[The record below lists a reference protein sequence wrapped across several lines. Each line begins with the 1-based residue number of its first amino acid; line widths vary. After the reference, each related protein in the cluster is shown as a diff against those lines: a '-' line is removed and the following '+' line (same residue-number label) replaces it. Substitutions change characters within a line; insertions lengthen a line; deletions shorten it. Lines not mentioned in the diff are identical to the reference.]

1 MTKLFNGPSN
11 SITDIDGF
19 LVGNAHDDKLKSG
32 VTVLT
37 RSTSFRASVSI
48 LGGAP
53 GTKETD
59 LLSPDKIVDNI
70 DGIVL
75 SGGSAFGLDASSGV
89 MDCLKNQNRGFDT
102 GSIKVPIVPSA
113 ILFDLKNGGFKD
125 WKINPYRDLGQNAFL
140 NVSETV
146 EIGSVGAGCGATTSV
161 VKGGLGTASFFY
173 GDRVKVG
180 AIVAVNSVGSPCFPN
195 TNILYSDFFGANKEH
210 LEKPPIISLIN
221 STKLLKGEATTL
233 GIVCTNLNF
242 NKSDLNR
249 IATAAHAGI
258 ARAIEPSHTPFDGDI
273 IFSATSGTQPIY
285 MKENDL
291 MLVCQLSALCITQ
304 AVGSAIKAARKKRG
318 DKLACWADLND
329 KYNKSW

>member
-19 LVGNAHDDKLKSG
+19 LVGNAHDEKLKSG

-125 WKINPYRDLGQNAFL
+125 WKINPYRDLGKNAFL

-180 AIVAVNSVGSPCFPN
+180 AIVAVNSVGSPCFPR
-195 TNILYSDFFGANKEH
+195 TNILYSDFYGANKEH
-210 LEKPPIISLIN
+210 LEKPPTISLIN
-221 STKLLKGEATTL
+221 STKLLNGEATTL
-233 GIVCTNLNF
+233 GIICTNLNF

-249 IATAAHAGI
+249 IATAAHSGI

-273 IFSATSGTQPIY
+273 IFSATSGTQPIDS
-285 MKENDL
+285 KDKDL

-304 AVGSAIKAARKKRG
+304 AVGSAVKAARKKRG
-318 DKLACWADLND
+318 DKLACWADL
-329 KYNKSW
+329 KT

>member
-1 MTKLFNGPSN
+1 MTKLLNGPSN

-19 LVGNAHDDKLKSG
+19 LVGNAHDSKLKSG

-89 MDCLKNQNRGFDT
+89 MDCLKNRNRGFDT

-140 NVSETV
+140 NVSEKF

-180 AIVAVNSVGSPCFPN
+180 AIVAVNSVGSPCFPG
-195 TNILYSDFFGANKEH
+195 TNILYSDFYGANKKH
-210 LEKPPIISLIN
+210 LEKPPASSLIN

-249 IATAAHAGI
+249 IATAAHSGI

-273 IFSATSGTQPIY
+273 IFSATSGTQPIDS
-285 MKENDL
+285 KDKDL

-304 AVGSAIKAARKKRG
+304 AIGSAIKAARKKRG
-318 DKLACWADLND
+318 DKLACWADI
-329 KYNKSW
+329 KT

>member
-1 MTKLFNGPSN
+1 MKNIFNGPSD

-37 RSTSFRASVSI
+37 RSNSFRASVSI

-59 LLSPDKIVDNI
+59 LLSPDKIVDKI

-89 MDCLKNQNRGFDT
+89 MDCLKNRNRGFDT

-146 EIGSVGAGCGATTSV
+146 EIGSVGVGCGATTSV

-173 GDRVKVG
+173 GDRIKVG
-180 AIVAVNSVGSPCFPN
+180 AIVAVNSVGSPCFPG
-195 TNILYSDFFGANKEH
+195 TNILYSDFYG
-210 LEKPPIISLIN
+210 
-221 STKLLKGEATTL
+221 
-233 GIVCTNLNF
+233 TN
-242 NKSDLNR
+242 
-249 IATAAHAGI
+249 
-258 ARAIEPSHTPFDGDI
+258 
-273 IFSATSGTQPIY
+273 
-285 MKENDL
+285 
-291 MLVCQLSALCITQ
+291 
-304 AVGSAIKAARKKRG
+304 
-318 DKLACWADLND
+318 
-329 KYNKSW
+329 

>member
-1 MTKLFNGPSN
+1 MTKIINGPSN

-32 VTVLT
+32 ATVLT

-113 ILFDLKNGGFKD
+113 ILFDLKNGGFKN

-180 AIVAVNSVGSPCFPN
+180 AIVAVNSVGSPCFPR
-195 TNILYSDFFGANKEH
+195 TNILYSDFYGANKEH
-210 LEKPPIISLIN
+210 LEKPPTISLIN

-249 IATAAHAGI
+249 IATAAHSGI

-285 MKENDL
+285 SKDNDL

-318 DKLACWADLND
+318 DKLACWADL
-329 KYNKSW
+329 KT

>member
-1 MTKLFNGPSN
+1 MKNIFNGPSN

-37 RSTSFRASVSI
+37 RSNSFRASVSI

-59 LLSPDKIVDNI
+59 LLSPDKIVDKI

-89 MDCLKNQNRGFDT
+89 MDCLKNRNRGFDT

-125 WKINPYRDLGQNAFL
+125 WKTNPYRNLGQNAFL
-140 NVSETV
+140 NISHFF

-161 VKGGLGTASFFY
+161 FKGGLGTNSIFY
-173 GDRVKVG
+173 GDRIKVG
-180 AIVAVNSVGSPCFPN
+180 AIVAVNSVGSPCFPG
-195 TNILYSDFFGANKEH
+195 TNILYSDFYGASEEN
-210 LEKPPIISLIN
+210 LEKPLTSSLIN

-242 NKSDLNR
+242 NKNDLSR
-249 IATAAHAGI
+249 IATSAHSGI

-273 IFSATSGTQPIY
+273 IFSATSGTQPIDS
-285 MKENDL
+285 KDNDL
-291 MLVCQLSALCITQ
+291 MLVCQLSALCITK

-318 DKLACWADLND
+318 DKLACWADL
-329 KYNKSW
+329 KT

>member
-19 LVGNAHDDKLKSG
+19 LVGNAHDDNLKSG
-32 VTVLT
+32 VTVVT
-37 RSTSFRASVSI
+37 RSTSFKTSVSI

-75 SGGSAFGLDASSGV
+75 AGGSAFGLDASSGV

-140 NVSETV
+140 NVSKKF

-161 VKGGLGTASFFY
+161 VKGGLGTASFCY

-180 AIVAVNSVGSPCFPN
+180 AIVAVNSVGSPCFPG

-210 LEKPPIISLIN
+210 LKKPLTSSLIN

-249 IATAAHAGI
+249 IATAAHSGI

-273 IFSATSGTQPIY
+273 IFSATSGTQPISSKD
-285 MKENDL
+285 KEL
-291 MLVCQLSALCITQ
+291 MLVCQLSALCTTQ
-304 AVGSAIKAARKKRG
+304 AGGSAIKAARKKRG
-318 DKLACWADLND
+318 DKLACWADL
-329 KYNKSW
+329 KT

>member
-19 LVGNAHDDKLKSG
+19 LVGNAHNDNLKSG

-70 DGIVL
+70 DGLVL

-89 MDCLKNQNRGFDT
+89 MDCLKNRNRGFDT

-125 WKINPYRDLGQNAFL
+125 WKTNPYRNLGQNAFL
-140 NVSETV
+140 NISHFF

-161 VKGGLGTASFFY
+161 FKGGLGTNSIFY
-173 GDRVKVG
+173 GDRIKVG
-180 AIVAVNSVGSPCFPN
+180 AIVAVNSVGSPCFPG
-195 TNILYSDFFGANKEH
+195 TNILYSDFYGANKEH
-210 LEKPPIISLIN
+210 LEKPPTSTLIN

-242 NKSDLNR
+242 NKNDLNR
-249 IATAAHAGI
+249 IATSAHAGI

-273 IFSATSGTQPIY
+273 IFSATSGTQPIDS
-285 MKENDL
+285 KDNDL
-291 MLVCQLSALCITQ
+291 MLVCQLSALCITK
-304 AVGSAIKAARKKRG
+304 AVGSAIKAAKKKRG
-318 DKLACWADLND
+318 DKLACWADLKN
-329 KYNKSW
+329 

>member
-19 LVGNAHDDKLKSG
+19 LVGNSQDDKLKSG

-53 GTKETD
+53 GTKETN
-59 LLSPDKIVDNI
+59 LLSPDKIVDHI

-75 SGGSAFGLDASSGV
+75 AGGSAFGLDASSGV
-89 MDCLKNQNRGFDT
+89 MDCLKNRNRGFDT

-125 WKINPYRDLGQNAFL
+125 WKINPYRDLGQDAFL
-140 NVSETV
+140 NVSKKF
-146 EIGSVGAGCGATTSV
+146 EIGSAGAGCGATTSV
-161 VKGGLGTASFFY
+161 VKGGLGTASLFY

-180 AIVAVNSVGSPCFPN
+180 AIVAVNSVGSPCFPG
-195 TNILYSDFFGANKEH
+195 TNVLYSDFHGANKEH
-210 LEKPPIISLIN
+210 LEKPPISSLIN

-249 IATAAHAGI
+249 IATSAHSGI

-285 MKENDL
+285 SKDKDL

-304 AVGSAIKAARKKRG
+304 AVGIAIKAARKKRG
-318 DKLACWADLND
+318 DKLVCWADL
-329 KYNKSW
+329 KT

>member
-1 MTKLFNGPSN
+1 MKNIFNGPSN

-37 RSTSFRASVSI
+37 RPNSFRASVSI

-59 LLSPDKIVDNI
+59 LLSPDKIVDKI

-89 MDCLKNQNRGFDT
+89 MDCLKNRNRGFDT

-125 WKINPYRDLGQNAFL
+125 WKTNPYRNLGENAFL
-140 NVSETV
+140 NISHFF

-161 VKGGLGTASFFY
+161 VKGGLGTTSIFY
-173 GDRVKVG
+173 GDRIKVG
-180 AIVAVNSVGSPCFPN
+180 AIVAVNSVGSPCFPG
-195 TNILYSDFFGANKEH
+195 TNILYSDFYGANKEQ
-210 LEKPPIISLIN
+210 LEKPPSGSSIN

-242 NKSDLNR
+242 NKNDLNR
-249 IATAAHAGI
+249 IATSAHSGI

-273 IFSATSGTQPIY
+273 IFSATSGTQPIDS
-285 MKENDL
+285 KDTDL
-291 MLVCQLSALCITQ
+291 MLVCQLSALCITR
-304 AVGSAIKAARKKRG
+304 AVGSAIKAVRKKRG
-318 DKLACWADLND
+318 DKLACWADL
-329 KYNKSW
+329 KT

>member
-19 LVGNAHDDKLKSG
+19 LVGNSQDEKLKSG

-37 RSTSFRASVSI
+37 RLTSFRASVSI

-59 LLSPDKIVDNI
+59 LLSPDKIVDHI

-75 SGGSAFGLDASSGV
+75 AGGSAFGLDASSGV
-89 MDCLKNQNRGFDT
+89 MDCLKNRNRGFDT

-125 WKINPYRDLGQNAFL
+125 WKTNPYRNLGQNAFL
-140 NVSETV
+140 NISHFF

-161 VKGGLGTASFFY
+161 FKGGLGTNSIFY
-173 GDRVKVG
+173 GDRIKVG
-180 AIVAVNSVGSPCFPN
+180 AIVAVNSVGSPCFPG
-195 TNILYSDFFGANKEH
+195 TNILYSDFYGANEEN
-210 LEKPPIISLIN
+210 LEKPLTSSLIN

-242 NKSDLNR
+242 NKNDLNR
-249 IATAAHAGI
+249 IATSAHSGI

-273 IFSATSGTQPIY
+273 IFSATSGTQPIDS
-285 MKENDL
+285 KDNDL
-291 MLVCQLSALCITQ
+291 MLVCQLSALCITK
-304 AVGSAIKAARKKRG
+304 AVGSAIKAAKKKRG
-318 DKLACWADLND
+318 DKLACWADL
-329 KYNKSW
+329 KT

>member
-1 MTKLFNGPSN
+1 MTKLIIGPSN

-89 MDCLKNQNRGFDT
+89 MDCLKNRNRGFDT

-140 NVSETV
+140 NVSEKF
-146 EIGSVGAGCGATTSV
+146 ESGSVGAGCGATTSV
-161 VKGGLGTASFFY
+161 MKGGLGTASFFY
-173 GDRVKVG
+173 ADRVKVG
-180 AIVAVNSVGSPCFPN
+180 AIVAVNSVGSPCFPG
-195 TNILYSDFFGANKEH
+195 TSILYSDFYGANNEH
-210 LEKPPIISLIN
+210 LEKPRTKSLIN

-249 IATAAHAGI
+249 VATAAHSGI

-285 MKENDL
+285 SQDKDL

-318 DKLACWADLND
+318 DKLACWADL
-329 KYNKSW
+329 KT

>member
-75 SGGSAFGLDASSGV
+75 AGGSAFGLDASSGV

-125 WKINPYRDLGQNAFL
+125 WKINPYRDLGKNAFF
-140 NVSETV
+140 NVSEKF

-180 AIVAVNSVGSPCFPN
+180 AIVAVNSVGSPCFPG
-195 TNILYSDFFGANKEH
+195 TNILYSDFYVANNAH
-210 LEKPPIISLIN
+210 LEKPPTSSLIN

-249 IATAAHAGI
+249 IATAAHSGI

-285 MKENDL
+285 SKDKDL

-318 DKLACWADLND
+318 DELACWADL
-329 KYNKSW
+329 KT

>member
-19 LVGNAHDDKLKSG
+19 LVGNAHDEKLKSG

-180 AIVAVNSVGSPCFPN
+180 AIVVVNSVGSPCFPG
-195 TNILYSDFFGANKEH
+195 TNILYSDFYGANKEH
-210 LEKPPIISLIN
+210 LEKPPTISLIN
-221 STKLLKGEATTL
+221 TTKLLKGEATTL
-233 GIVCTNLNF
+233 GIICTNLNF

-249 IATAAHAGI
+249 IATAAHSGI

-273 IFSATSGTQPIY
+273 IFSATSGTQPIDS
-285 MKENDL
+285 KDKDL

-318 DKLACWADLND
+318 DKLACWADL
-329 KYNKSW
+329 KT

>member
-1 MTKLFNGPSN
+1 MTKLSNGPKN

-19 LVGNAHDDKLKSG
+19 LIGNAHDDHLKSG
-32 VTVLT
+32 TTVLT
-37 RSTSFRASVSI
+37 RLTSFRASVSI

-59 LLSPDKIVDNI
+59 LLSPDKIVENI

-75 SGGSAFGLDASSGV
+75 AGGSAFGLDASSGV
-89 MDCLKNQNRGFDT
+89 MDCLRSQNRGFDT

-125 WKINPYRDLGQNAFL
+125 WKTNPYCELGRSAFL
-140 NVSETV
+140 KVSDDF

-161 VKGGLGTASFFY
+161 VKGGLGTSSLFY
-173 GDRVKVG
+173 GDRIKVG
-180 AIVAVNSVGSPCFPN
+180 AIVAVNSVGSPCFPG
-195 TNILYSDFFGANKEH
+195 TNILYSDFFGEEGVTI
-210 LEKPPIISLIN
+210 EKNSVNSLIN

-242 NKSDLNR
+242 SKNDLNR
-249 IATAAHAGI
+249 IATSAHSGI

-273 IFSATSGTQPIY
+273 IFSATSGTQPINS
-285 MKENDL
+285 KDKDL
-291 MLVCQLSALCITQ
+291 MLVCQLSALCVTQ
-304 AVGSAIKAARKKRG
+304 AVASAIKAARKKEG
-318 DKLACWADLND
+318 DQLDCWVDL
-329 KYNKSW
+329 KT

>member
-1 MTKLFNGPSN
+1 MTKLSNGPKN

-19 LVGNAHDDKLKSG
+19 LVGNAHDDYLKSG
-32 VTVLT
+32 TTVLT

-59 LLSPDKIVDNI
+59 LLSPDKLVENI

-75 SGGSAFGLDASSGV
+75 AGGSAFGLDASSGV
-89 MDCLKNQNRGFDT
+89 MDCLRSQNRGFDT
-102 GSIKVPIVPSA
+102 GAIKVPIVPSA

-125 WKINPYRDLGQNAFL
+125 WKTNPYCELGRNAFL
-140 NVSETV
+140 KVSDDF

-161 VKGGLGTASFFY
+161 VKGGLGTSSLFY
-173 GDRVKVG
+173 GDRIKVG
-180 AIVAVNSVGSPCFPN
+180 AIVAVNSVGSPCFPG
-195 TNILYSDFFGANKEH
+195 TNILYSDFYGGEGIHFKKNSVN
-210 LEKPPIISLIN
+210 SLIN

-242 NKSDLNR
+242 SKNDLNR
-249 IATAAHAGI
+249 IATSAHSGI

-273 IFSATSGTQPIY
+273 IFSATSGTQPINS
-285 MKENDL
+285 KDKDL
-291 MLVCQLSALCITQ
+291 MLVCQLSALCVTQ
-304 AVGSAIKAARKKRG
+304 AVASAIKAARKKEG
-318 DKLACWADLND
+318 DQLDCWVDL
-329 KYNKSW
+329 KT

>member
-59 LLSPDKIVDNI
+59 LLSPDKIVDKI

-89 MDCLKNQNRGFDT
+89 MDCLKNRNRGFDT

-113 ILFDLKNGGFKD
+113 ILFDLKNGGIKD
-125 WKINPYRDLGQNAFL
+125 WKINPL
-140 NVSETV
+140 
-146 EIGSVGAGCGATTSV
+146 
-161 VKGGLGTASFFY
+161 
-173 GDRVKVG
+173 
-180 AIVAVNSVGSPCFPN
+180 
-195 TNILYSDFFGANKEH
+195 
-210 LEKPPIISLIN
+210 SLIH
-221 STKLLKGEATTL
+221 
-233 GIVCTNLNF
+233 I
-242 NKSDLNR
+242 
-249 IATAAHAGI
+249 
-258 ARAIEPSHTPFDGDI
+258 
-273 IFSATSGTQPIY
+273 
-285 MKENDL
+285 
-291 MLVCQLSALCITQ
+291 
-304 AVGSAIKAARKKRG
+304 
-318 DKLACWADLND
+318 
-329 KYNKSW
+329 